1 MGAEFIDL
9 IVLTDGPV
17 VAWGLLYQM
26 ARENEPNGSADDLT
40 VYRRSKMNRIAKE
53 LAEAL
58 PQPKGPFT
66 DAEALELLMAYRKDP
81 SNVPCPLCGPDNI
94 EVLAFIEPEIDPN
107 GFASV
112 THPEG
117 EYAAALYCHKCYR
130 AVGIL
135 AGTGREV

>member
-1 MGAEFIDL
+1 MAH
-9 IVLTDGPV
+9 
-17 VAWGLLYQM
+17 GLLYDG
-26 ARENEPNGSADDLT
+26 AHDDRELSRLT
-40 VYRRSKMNRIAKE
+40 NRGNPKEAAMNRIVKE

-81 SNVPCPLCGPDNI
+81 SNVPCPMCGPDTI

-112 THPEG
+112 TNPEG
-117 EYAAALYCHKCYR
+117 EYAAALYCHKCFR

-135 AGTGREV
+135 AGTGKEA